1 MSRADAMSFRILCV
15 HYRTSHVS
23 HPGMEALTRAE
34 EKLGITLKEKQR
46 EAIPAVLGGRD
57 VFVSSL
63 WAMGN
68 LHVWF
73 MEFCLQPLTFY

>member
-1 MSRADAMSFRILCV
+1 MSCTDAMSFRILCV
-15 HYRTSHVS
+15 HYRASHVS
-23 HPGMEALTRAE
+23 HSGMEAL
-34 EKLGITLKEKQR
+34 LKEKQR
-46 EAIPAVLGGRD
+46 EAILAVLGGRD

-63 WAMGN
+63 WVMGN